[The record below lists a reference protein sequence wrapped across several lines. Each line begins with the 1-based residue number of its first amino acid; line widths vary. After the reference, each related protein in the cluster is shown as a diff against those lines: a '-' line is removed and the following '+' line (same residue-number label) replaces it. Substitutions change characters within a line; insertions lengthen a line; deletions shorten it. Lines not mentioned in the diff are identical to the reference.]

1 LTYKSVIGAVV
12 GKEMSTI
19 DEGGKQLGALVIA
32 IVVVVAL
39 IAIAKLV
46 FGSDGVIKTK
56 VTEELNKVTSSSA
69 VNYVQPGNNQLELGD
84 GTIVL
89 LNA

>member
-1 LTYKSVIGAVV
+1 
-12 GKEMSTI
+12 MSTI

-46 FGSDGVIKTK
+46 FSSDGVIKTK
-56 VTEELNKVTSSSA
+56 VNEELNKVTSSST
-69 VNYVQPGNNQLELGD
+69 VNYVQPGNGQFELGD
-84 GTIVL
+84 GEIVL

>member
-1 LTYKSVIGAVV
+1 
-12 GKEMSTI
+12 MSTI

-39 IAIAKLV
+39 ITIAGIV
-46 FGSDGVIKTK
+46 FGENGVIETK
-56 VTEELNKVTSSSA
+56 INQELNKVTSSSA

-84 GTIVL
+84 GEIVL

>member
-1 LTYKSVIGAVV
+1 
-12 GKEMSTI
+12 MSTI

-39 IAIAKLV
+39 IAIAGAV
-46 FGSDGVIKTK
+46 FGKGGVIENK
-56 VTEELNKVTSSSA
+56 VNQELNNVTSSST
-69 VNYVQPGNNQLELGD
+69 VNYVQPGNGQFELGD
-84 GTIVL
+84 GEIVL

>member
-1 LTYKSVIGAVV
+1 
-12 GKEMSTI
+12 MSTI

-39 IAIAKLV
+39 IAIAAAV
-46 FGSDGVIKTK
+46 FGEDGVIKTK
-56 VTEELNKVTSSSA
+56 VNQELNKVTSSSP
-69 VNYVQPGNNQLELGD
+69 VSYVQPGNDQFELGD

>member
-1 LTYKSVIGAVV
+1 
-12 GKEMSTI
+12 MSTI

-39 IAIAKLV
+39 IAIAGAV
-46 FGSDGVIKTK
+46 FGRDGVIEDK
-56 VTEELNKVTSSSA
+56 VNEELDKVTSSST
-69 VNYVQPGNNQLELGD
+69 VNYVQPGNDRFELGD